1 MAIVSTDTDR
11 VGRIAAVLSNLQSVL
26 PANFAPGCMG
36 QGLFPPIGHPRAV
49 DFFFAVT
56 LHQYG
61 FWSDDGTRYLEPYY
75 GMLDG
80 IRRKGAEFMFRAFW
94 KTAETDP
101 DFLLPDRQAS
111 LTAIDLRR
119 ALAEDDGICR
129 IPMFESHLNLASA
142 YGRHLVDNRIEPSS
156 LASLANVAPY
166 PFEFFRNRVG
176 HIPGYAEDP
185 LEKKLSLLAIIL
197 KNRPEHF
204 LEISNADLIPIVDY
218 HIQRTFLRTGMVELD
233 CGTLR
238 TRVSERC
245 FLTSEEESAIRT
257 EVYRA
262 VELLSRVS
270 GKDIAALDWFFFSL
284 RRKCYEMEAPDC
296 GTCGVN
302 AVCAHHVELFQPV
315 IRTTFY

>member
-1 MAIVSTDTDR
+1 MTAVTINADR
-11 VGRIAAVLSNLQSVL
+11 VARIAEVLAGTKSVL

-49 DFFFAVT
+49 DLFFAVT

-61 FWSDDGTRYLEPYY
+61 FWSDDGIRYLEPYY

-94 KTAETDP
+94 KTAEDDP
-101 DFLLPDRQAS
+101 DFLRPERQAS
-111 LTAIDLRR
+111 LTAIDLQR

-129 IPMFESHLNLASA
+129 IPMFESHLILARA
-142 YGRHLVDNRIEPSS
+142 YGRYLVDNRIEPSS
-156 LASLANVAPY
+156 LTSLANVAPY
-166 PFEFFRNRVG
+166 PFQFFRDRVG

-204 LEISNADLIPIVDY
+204 LDIANGDLIPIVDY
-218 HIQRTFLRTGMVELD
+218 HIQRTFLRTGMVEV
-233 CGTLR
+233 GPGELR
-238 TRVSERC
+238 TRISERR
-245 FLTSEEESAIRT
+245 LLSDEEEALIRQQ
-257 EVYRA
+257 VHAA
-262 VELLSRVS
+262 VRELSGVS
-270 GKDIAALDWFFFSL
+270 GRDIAALDWFFFSL

-296 GTCGVN
+296 GSCGVDG
-302 AVCAHHVELFQPV
+302 VCAHHVELFQPV
-315 IRTTFY
+315 LRTTYY